1 MPTIALTDRK
11 VAGLKATPDKQ
22 MDYFDRSFPGFGVR
36 VSQHGRKTFILMYRN
51 AERRFTRLTL
61 GTYGQYDTDL
71 TLAKAREKARAELR
85 KATEGRD
92 PATERKTARAQ
103 TFGALADF
111 YLEKHAKRHKR
122 SWRDDARMI
131 RQELDVWAHKPAAGI
146 RRADVRELLERI
158 VQRGAPVLANRVLA
172 LVRKMLNFAIDQEWI
187 DANPAAKMPRPGGK
201 ELARSRVLTADE
213 LRAIWTYLEQPPDS
227 DLRALDQRCWTLTRA
242 ALRLRLLTAQRGK
255 EIIEMRWRDIEGDW
269 WTIPGTVTKNKVPHR
284 VPLTKTARH
293 VLEALKAGGEAEYVF
308 VGIRGTRQRRGAL
321 VNLKV
326 DDVRP
331 HDFRRTAASMM
342 TSAGIPRL
350 TVAKVLNHVSADAGV
365 TAIYDRHSYDAEK
378 RVALETWERTL
389 LGIVKQKTGGKV
401 KAFAKRA

>member
-227 DLRALDQRCWTLTRA
+227 DLRALDERCWTLTRA

-255 EIIEMRWRDIEGDW
+255 EIIEMG
-269 WTIPGTVTKNKVPHR
+269 
-284 VPLTKTARH
+284 
-293 VLEALKAGGEAEYVF
+293 
-308 VGIRGTRQRRGAL
+308 
-321 VNLKV
+321 
-326 DDVRP
+326 
-331 HDFRRTAASMM
+331 
-342 TSAGIPRL
+342 
-350 TVAKVLNHVSADAGV
+350 
-365 TAIYDRHSYDAEK
+365 
-378 RVALETWERTL
+378 
-389 LGIVKQKTGGKV
+389 
-401 KAFAKRA
+401 

>member
-201 ELARSRVLTADE
+201 ELAR
-213 LRAIWTYLEQPPDS
+213 
-227 DLRALDQRCWTLTRA
+227 
-242 ALRLRLLTAQRGK
+242 
-255 EIIEMRWRDIEGDW
+255 
-269 WTIPGTVTKNKVPHR
+269 
-284 VPLTKTARH
+284 
-293 VLEALKAGGEAEYVF
+293 
-308 VGIRGTRQRRGAL
+308 
-321 VNLKV
+321 V
-326 DDVRP
+326 DDDLGR
-331 HDFRRTAASMM
+331 H
-342 TSAGIPRL
+342 SAPS
-350 TVAKVLNHVSADAGV
+350 VAKVLNHVSADAGV